1 MNVLSSMPPALPPR
15 WHAMGAGVLRALLDG
30 MGVRVPPGA
39 EKLDLVAL
47 VSALGEDDEED
58 AGEES

>member
-1 MNVLSSMPPALPPR
+1 
-15 WHAMGAGVLRALLDG
+15 MGAGVLRALLDG